1 MTCLFV
7 LYYEPCYRDFIGV
20 GVVIR
25 IDFFD
30 ERSRI
35 PSDEEAE
42 VTVQDIAVKIL
53 ELSKPL
59 LEFGHESCEQV
70 RTYV

>member
-1 MTCLFV
+1 MYRVFLFV
-7 LYYEPCYRDFIGV
+7 
-20 GVVIR
+20 VVLR

-42 VTVQDIAVKIL
+42 VTVTDIATKIL

-59 LEFGHESCEQV
+59 LEFGHEPREQV
-70 RTYV
+70 RNTIFVCA

>member
-1 MTCLFV
+1 MLYVRVMLFLHNSV
-7 LYYEPCYRDFIGV
+7 FL
-20 GVVIR
+20 VVVVR

-30 ERSRI
+30 ERSRV

-42 VTVQDIAVKIL
+42 VRVTDIAVKIL

-70 RTYV
+70 RTHVHTY

>member
-1 MTCLFV
+1 MILVLF
-7 LYYEPCYRDFIGV
+7 
-20 GVVIR
+20 VVIR

-42 VTVQDIAVKIL
+42 VTVTDIAVKIL

-70 RTYV
+70 